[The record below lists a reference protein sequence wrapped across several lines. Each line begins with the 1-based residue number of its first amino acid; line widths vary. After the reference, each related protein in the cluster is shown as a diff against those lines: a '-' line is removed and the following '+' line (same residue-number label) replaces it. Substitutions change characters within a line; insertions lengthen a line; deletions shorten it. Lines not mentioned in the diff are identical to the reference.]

1 MQKLALF
8 LALGCPVLAH
18 LFLFWGQFL
27 QLSYPGKVSVP
38 EANLPPCLHALS
50 VETAMII
57 YTNLNRNITGE
68 MFCTAWDQAP
78 SDAAFSVVPSLDAA
92 ARAQLSAAQ
101 PLHSGQGPGP
111 PALLVVA
118 G

>member
-8 LALGCPVLAH
+8 LALGDPVLAH

-27 QLSYPGKVSVP
+27 QISYPRKVSVP
-38 EANLPPCLHALS
+38 EAAPPHALS

-57 YTNLNRNITGE
+57 YTNLNRNITEE

-78 SDAAFSVVPSLDAA
+78 TDAAFSVVPSLDAA

-101 PLHSGQGPGP
+101 PLHCSQGPGSS
-111 PALLVVA
+111 ALLVVA